1 MNYLKKCLCFAGLL
15 ATVLANP
22 GLLSAANAEAPNNAL
37 NLYVALDG
45 NDAWSGRLAKPN
57 ADKSDGPLASLDGA
71 RIKVRDQIKK
81 GLDIPLTVLIRAGE
95 YRLGQ
100 TVVFSHED
108 SGTSGSPITYR
119 AYPNE
124 KPVFTGGIPLKS
136 WKKVDEKLPGV
147 PAKARGRLLYCE
159 IPKAFKGQWQITSLY
174 DGLTLLPRSR
184 SPELFSSKDQVID
197 KNNEQPKKMGFM
209 GYDDEPVTF
218 NRVFYFVGEDLKD
231 WKQPQDI
238 ELYLSP
244 RYGWMVNYLP
254 LESIDFEAKTATVAI
269 HPTYQFVGRKP
280 YYVENAIE
288 YLDEPG
294 EWVFDSA
301 KGRVYLWP
309 ASPIAAADIRA
320 PFLQE
325 FIRVDGVEDGARAKY
340 IHFEGLTFQHGL
352 RDTWQP
358 DDIGIQH
365 DWDMYDKGNAIL
377 RFRHAE
383 HCSVKSCTFEASSG
397 GGVRSDLY
405 GQHLQIAGN
414 LFHHLGGTGILLNGY
429 GPGLKDENKFNVVH
443 NNYLHH
449 IGEIYKHSPGIF
461 IAQSGHNKITHN
473 TIHDLAYNGVVISGC
488 RPDFLKRFKPL
499 KNRREWIG
507 TFRLEELQSRIKDH
521 DVRDMK
527 NDLSIIEPLFHAR
540 ENLIAYN
547 EIYRVMKEL
556 HDGNGIYFS
565 GMGKN
570 NRAEFNYIHDLGHTR
585 GFIRLDDISAFTIIK
600 NNVFVDGDYAF
611 MMKGPSEV
619 SNNFAINMSR
629 LNFRTYK
636 YSIDR
641 LVYYNTNPEWA
652 IHYVPKS
659 AIRGGNPDVFVPE
672 KNAYTTL
679 ETISNSLVY
688 DVTPIPEFKVGD
700 DLVPA
705 DMRGGATVGI
715 RYADPMFDE
724 AAMKQ
729 KIFRFK
735 PGSPAL
741 KLGIQPI
748 DLSNVGSTLAR

>member
-1 MNYLKKCLCFAGLL
+1 MIDLKKCLCLAVLF
-15 ATVLANP
+15 ATVLATP
-22 GLLSAANAEAPNNAL
+22 DLVSAANAEALQNAL

-45 NDAWSGRLAKPN
+45 NDAWSGRLDTPN
-57 ADKSDGPLASLDGA
+57 ADQSDGPLASLDGA
-71 RIKVRDQIKK
+71 RMKIRDQIKK
-81 GLDIPLTVLIRAGE
+81 GLDAPVTVLIRGGE
-95 YRLGQ
+95 YQLNE
-100 TVVFSHED
+100 TVVFSPAD
-108 SGTSGSPITYR
+108 SGTSGSPVTYR
-119 AYPNE
+119 AYPDE
-124 KPVFTGGIPLKS
+124 TPVFTGAIPLKD
-136 WKKVDEKLPGV
+136 WKTADINLPGV
-147 PAKARGRLLYCE
+147 SDAAKGKLWIAE
-159 IPKAFKGQWQITSLY
+159 IPASLKGRWQITTLY

-218 NRVFYFVGEDLKD
+218 NRVFHFVGDDLKD

-254 LESIDFEAKTATVAI
+254 LESIDLEAKTATVAI

-309 ASPIAAADIRA
+309 ASPPASADIRA

-325 FIRVDGVEDGARAKY
+325 FIRIDGVEDGARAKY
-340 IHFEGLTFQHGL
+340 IQFEGLTFRHGL

-358 DDIGIQH
+358 DDIGLQH
-365 DWDMYDKGNAIL
+365 DWDMYDKGNAIM

-383 HCSVKSCTFEASSG
+383 DCSVKRCTFEASSG
-397 GGVRSDLY
+397 DGVRSDLY
-405 GQHLQIAGN
+405 GQRLRIEGN

-429 GPGLKDENKFNVVH
+429 GPGLKDENKLNVVY

-461 IAQSGHNKITHN
+461 IAQSGHNEITHN

-507 TFRLEELQSRIKDH
+507 TFRLEEMQSRIKDH

-547 EIYRVMKEL
+547 KIYRVMKEL

-585 GFIRLDDISAFTIIK
+585 GFIRLDDISAYTIIK
-600 NNVFVDGDYAF
+600 NNVCENGDHLF

-619 SNNFAINMSR
+619 SNNFAINIGR
-629 LNFRTYK
+629 LNFRPYK
-636 YSIDR
+636 YEIDR
-641 LVYYNTNPEWA
+641 LIFYTTKPNTT
-652 IHYVPKS
+652 IHYIPQS
-659 AIRGGNPDVFVPE
+659 ALRGGNPDVFEPE
-672 KNAYTTL
+672 NNTYASL
-679 ETISNSLVY
+679 EAISNSLVY
-688 DVTPIPEFKVGD
+688 DVTPIPKFEPGD
-700 DLVPA
+700 DLVSKEQ
-705 DMRGGATVGI
+705 RNGAKVGI
-715 RYADPMFDE
+715 LYADPMFDE
-724 AAMKQ
+724 EAMKQ

-735 PGSPAL
+735 PGSPAIEL
-741 KLGIQPI
+741 EIQPV
-748 DLSNVGSTLAR
+748 DLSNVGSTLAK